1 MYVLNRAGPEV
12 ASRLPNKRVTMCT
25 VDEEYL
31 GEFSSGG
38 VEDGQ
43 IMWPSAIAL
52 DSDGNV
58 YVSDEALQR
67 ISIFDSGGQY
77 LGKWGAKGRG
87 DGEFNRPSYIAF
99 DADDNLLVSDSLN
112 CRVQRY
118 TREGTLP
125 GVVGPSRPRD
135 GEFNLPWGIHVSP
148 QSGDVLVSDWRNDR
162 VQRFD
167 ADGHHKATY
176 GTSGRRRR
184 RVQPSGWDHHR
195 HGRQHL
201 RCRLGQRARAGAASG
216 RELPRQDAR
225 RVGHIQVGLRVLRR
239 QRQ

>member
-1 MYVLNRAGPEV
+1 MVTTDQLYRHSRESGNPYSYSHTIGLYSLQGRGFNNPVDVALSKDGVMYVLNRAGPEV

-31 GEFSSGG
+31 GEFSAGG

-67 ISIFDSGGQY
+67 ISIFDSRGQY

-87 DGEFNRPSYIAF
+87 DGEFNRPSCIAF

-118 TREGTLP
+118 TREGASWSRGAVRDRRTASSTCP
-125 GVVGPSRPRD
+125 G
-135 GEFNLPWGIHVSP
+135 
-148 QSGDVLVSDWRNDR
+148 
-162 VQRFD
+162 
-167 ADGHHKATY
+167 AYT
-176 GTSGRRRR
+176 
-184 RVQPSGWDHHR
+184 
-195 HGRQHL
+195 
-201 RCRLGQRARAGAASG
+201 
-216 RELPRQDAR
+216 
-225 RVGHIQVGLRVLRR
+225 
-239 QRQ
+239 